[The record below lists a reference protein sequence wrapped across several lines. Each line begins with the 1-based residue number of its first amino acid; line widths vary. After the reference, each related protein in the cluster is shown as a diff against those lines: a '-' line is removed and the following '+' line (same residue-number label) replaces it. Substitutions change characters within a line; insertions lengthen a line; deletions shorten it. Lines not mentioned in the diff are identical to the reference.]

1 MLCGRLVLE
10 TGRVLLR
17 KALDVRSSDVVLYVR
32 RQTMIR
38 RIDLPAYAETRWMHC
53 RLGRTP
59 DTASRL
65 TIELPFHLPPQRRPT
80 PGPGIVPIVTDAD
93 GRRLIRFAVPIGPDF
108 TVDEIAVEVDSAAR
122 QVYFNIRAIMI
133 SQRTTTA
140 LVTRSLA
147 VAKWPQ
153 NCCVGPFW
161 PNITGK
167 RYFED
172 IIL

>member
-1 MLCGRLVLE
+1 
-10 TGRVLLR
+10 
-17 KALDVRSSDVVLYVR
+17 
-32 RQTMIR
+32 MIR
-38 RIDLPAYAETRWMHC
+38 RIDLPDYAETRWMRC
-53 RLGRTP
+53 RLGGTA

-122 QVYFNIRAIMI
+122 QVYFNITQSFFYSNIRVIY
-133 SQRTTTA
+133 QRTTTT

-147 VAKWPQ
+147 DAKRP
-153 NCCVGPFW
+153 CDCFVGLFC
-161 PNITGK
+161 PNITRK
-167 RYFED
+167 RYFAD
-172 IIL
+172 IIGLSSTTVT